1 MTNVKRL
8 QRGIE
13 NKTTNAILIKL
24 NQIGTLTEII
34 DAVLLARK
42 HGMSSVV
49 SHRSGETEDTFIT
62 DFTADMCIEQMKTGA
77 PARSE
82 RVEKYNQLMR
92 IERQLGKKSRYATF
106 PFNT

>member
-1 MTNVKRL
+1 VTNVKRL
-8 QRGIE
+8 QRWIE

-62 DFTADMCIEQMKTGA
+62 DFTVDMCIGQMKTGA

-82 RVEKYNQLMR
+82 RVEKYNKLMR
-92 IERQLGKKSRYATF
+92 IERQLGKKARYATF

>member
-1 MTNVKRL
+1 VTNVKRL

-24 NQIGTLTEII
+24 NQTGTLTEII

-49 SHRSGETEDTFIT
+49 SHRSGE
-62 DFTADMCIEQMKTGA
+62 
-77 PARSE
+77 
-82 RVEKYNQLMR
+82 
-92 IERQLGKKSRYATF
+92 IERQLGKKARYATF